1 MSILVSLSKIGCFSM
16 YLEFDDKS
24 YKIEIIYKNNKNMY
38 LRVKDDLRIVVTVPF
53 GIKDKVIMKFISDN
67 IEYIKKV
74 LSSKESIKSRKKDK
88 FEYLGNLYDICR
100 INEKKVVLG
109 DNRVFIGNG
118 VNVDNWYKKQA
129 NIVFD
134 EYYNKC
140 FNKFK
145 ESKIKPILKIRK
157 MSSKWGVCNIGN
169 GSITLNL
176 QLIKLDPKYL
186 EYVIY
191 HELCHL
197 KYHDHSSKFWSLV
210 EKYVPDYKLIRKEM
224 KDV

>member
-109 DNRVFIGNG
+109 DNRVFIGNS
-118 VNVDNWYKKQA
+118 VNVDSWYKKQA
-129 NIVFD
+129 KIVFEECYD
-134 EYYNKC
+134 KC
-140 FNKFK
+140 FSRFK
-145 ESKIKPILKIRK
+145 ESVFKPVLKIRK
-157 MSSKWGVCNIGN
+157 MSSKWGVCNISN

-197 KYHDHSSKFWSLV
+197 KYCDHSSKFWALV

-224 KDV
+224 KNV